1 MDPADLERLRA
12 NREVM
17 FAKVKWELSV
27 AKALHT
33 RNPSCGE
40 VHERRE
46 KLTVVAANF
55 EAVQTVIEENTSNL
69 MDVTSVFNYRTQFE
83 EVYFIV
89 KDLYTEY
96 LDANQDHVSWHSSA
110 GSETSNDLRDAI
122 KALLE
127 TQQAMLDRRHV
138 AGGQVPNHEPQ
149 VKHSRLPRE
158 DLKPSVKMQYLLSYL
173 DGEAMRMVN
182 SFPITDANYDEA
194 WATLVTHYDKK
205 KYTVFALVREFVD
218 QPSVTNAAG
227 LKKLVAT
234 SDDVIRQLKALG
246 NEYETRD
253 PWLIHMLLEKVYR
266 ETRALWA
273 QKIID
278 EENPMFADFIDFLQK
293 RCDALETC
301 SAFSRKQGETAKKE
315 FPKNNPS
322 EKKVQAFHASAT
334 QASCAKC
341 GKDHPTYHC
350 EQFKAMDVS
359 ARRELALTSKL
370 CFNYLRPSHTAK
382 KCQSKSVCRTPQ
394 CNQRHHTMLC
404 QQEIKQ
410 PDRKQEVQQ
419 LPESGSD
426 VPSISTN
433 VAQAV
438 AEKQGPSAFA
448 LLPTV
453 VANIRGGDRNLHEVR
468 ILIDCDSQ
476 ASLITSTCVKRLG
489 LRRSNASLE
498 VTGVSGEETK
508 LTTSAYVLGKLTAT
522 LPCQRF
528 DVANMPYLEH
538 LQLADPH
545 FNQPGSVD
553 VILGSD
559 VFLSVLEAGQVKD
572 PNGVPVAQR
581 SIFGWMVA
589 GRISKQWCTH
599 AHHSVVNLHQEFDID
614 RTLRLFWE
622 DQELRQAKLWTQEEQ
637 RVVNHFNSTL
647 TRTEDGRFIV
657 RLPMDDS
664 KQQLGES
671 LTAAVRRLRAM
682 EHRFENDTNFKE
694 RYVAFMQDYQD
705 LGHMEPIPEAE
716 IQVDCT
722 RSYYL
727 PHHGVVK
734 EGSSTTK
741 LRVVFHASCV
751 TTSGASLND
760 LLLDAPN
767 INTDIFD
774 IMMEFRFYKVVF
786 TRRRVWRSS
795 PDKPIQHFRLR
806 TVTYGLKNS
815 GFLAMAALK
824 TAADE
829 YEGKYPEAAERIK
842 KSTYVDDLTSGA
854 KSVAEAIHLV
864 KEINEIVESAGF
876 TLRKWSSNSAAV
888 LESLPEI
895 STTPIQ
901 IQFPDERDMVKALGI
916 HWVPDK
922 DVLTIKVSLHTD
934 GPNTKHQL
942 LSDSARLFDPFGWFA
957 PVIVRAKILF
967 QHCWLY
973 DLNWHDPLP
982 SVVEEKWV
990 EMKESLYQLERINIP
1005 RWAPNYEDQI
1015 QLHGFSDA
1023 SEEAYAAVV
1032 YLRSVDQNGKVY
1044 VTLLAAKTKVAPVRQ
1059 VSLPRLELNAAELP
1073 AKLMKQVAE
1082 SLKRFQAER
1091 YAWTDST
1098 IVLQWLSGHPR
1109 KWNTYV
1115 ANRTSSILEVLS
1127 RKHWAHVASNDN
1139 PADCASRGISPA
1151 ELIDHHLWWSGPT
1164 WLAEDSATWNRT
1176 NPSDDLDETTLEV
1189 RKRFQTLNVAIINSG
1204 STYEIEKHILANRSS
1219 IGAACRQ
1226 LACVQRFIFNLKS
1239 KASTQYERR
1248 SGAILPSELHAAR
1261 MQLIRLAQHEG
1272 YEEEAKSLAKGNE
1285 VHPKSKIISS
1295 LYPFLDGTGTIR
1307 VGGRLQQSSFPFE
1320 VKHPAILPKNHRVSR
1335 LLVEELHLQNSH
1347 AGPTL
1352 LTAAINQ
1359 SHVGDDYAG
1368 PILVRCSNIRGE
1380 RCSKGYIVVFV
1391 CLSSKAVHL
1400 EVAGDLSTDTFL
1412 GAFKRM
1418 ISRRGY
1424 CNEIW
1429 SDNGTNLVDA
1439 DRQLT
1444 EIYEATQTHSKK
1456 TEPYFSNLG
1465 IRWRF
1470 IPPSSPHQG
1479 GIWKAAV
1486 KSAKELLRLV
1496 FGNEKLTFE
1505 KLSTVLCQIE
1515 ACLNSRPLY
1524 PISTSPDSFEA
1535 LTPGHFLVAQPL
1547 NLLPEPDIGHL
1558 KVNQLDNW
1566 EKVQRITAEFWN
1578 RWRNEYIA
1586 TLQPRSKWRN
1596 RRDNIKPD
1604 QLVLVKS
1611 DSTSPSAWELAR
1623 VVAVHPDKHG
1633 LVRTVTLRRG
1643 RSEYQRPVQKLCTL
1657 PD

>member
-1 MDPADLERLRA
+1 MDPDDLERLRA
-12 NREVM
+12 KREVM

-46 KLTVVAANF
+46 KLTELAENF
-55 EAVQTVIEENTSNL
+55 EAAQTVIEENTSNL

-83 EVYFIV
+83 EIYFNV

-96 LDANQDHVSWHSSA
+96 LDANQDHVSWHSA

-127 TQQAMLDRRHV
+127 TQQAMLDRRHAPPQQPA

-149 VKHSRLPRE
+149 VKLPQLNIPVFRGERKAWNSFKDLFVSTIHNRE

-173 DGEAMRMVN
+173 DGEAKRMVN

-205 KYTVFALVREFVD
+205 KYIVFALVREFVD

-253 PWLIHMLLEKVYR
+253 PWLIHMLLEKVDR

-322 EKKVQAFHASAT
+322 EKKIQAFHASVT

-370 CFNYLRPSHTAK
+370 CFNCLRPSHTAK

-433 VAQAV
+433 FAQAV

-453 VANIRGGDRNLHEVR
+453 VANIRGGDGKLHEVR
-468 ILIDCDSQ
+468 ILIDCGSQ
-476 ASLITSTCVKRLG
+476 ASLITSTCAKRLG

-498 VTGVSGEETK
+498 VTGVSGEVVGTTAGIVPLVISSRFNEETK

-538 LQLADPH
+538 LELADPH

-637 RVVNHFNSTL
+637 RVVDHFNSTL

-682 EHRFENDTNFKE
+682 ERRFENDSNFKE

-741 LRVVFHASCV
+741 LRVVFDASCV

-767 INTDIFD
+767 INTDIFE
-774 IMMEFRFYKVVF
+774 IMMEFRFHEVVF
-786 TRRRVWRSS
+786 TA
-795 PDKPIQHFRLR
+795 DAHFRLR

-815 GFLAMAALK
+815 GFLAIAALK
-824 TAADE
+824 KAADE

-842 KSTYVDDLTSGA
+842 NSTYVDDLTSGA
-854 KSVAEAIHLV
+854 KSVAEAIRLV

-888 LESLPEI
+888 LESLPET

-916 HWVPDK
+916 HWLPDK
-922 DVLTIKVSLHTD
+922 DVFTIKVSLQTD
-934 GPNTKHQL
+934 GSNTKHQL

-957 PVIVRAKILF
+957 PVIVRAKIPF

-982 SVVEEKWV
+982 PVVEEKWV
-990 EMKESLYQLERINIP
+990 EMKESLCQLERINIP

-1032 YLRSVDQNGKVY
+1032 YLRSVDRNGKVFI
-1044 VTLLAAKTKVAPVRQ
+1044 TLLAAKTKVAPVRQ
-1059 VSLPRLELNAAELP
+1059 VSLPRLELNAAELL

-1082 SLKRFQAER
+1082 SLKRFQVEQ

-1115 ANRTSSILEVLS
+1115 ANRTSSILEVLP
-1127 RKHWAHVASNDN
+1127 R
-1139 PADCASRGISPA
+1139 
-1151 ELIDHHLWWSGPT
+1151 
-1164 WLAEDSATWNRT
+1164 
-1176 NPSDDLDETTLEV
+1176 
-1189 RKRFQTLNVAIINSG
+1189 

-1239 KASTQYERR
+1239 KTSTQYERR

-1285 VHPKSKIISS
+1285 VHPKSKISS

-1335 LLVEELHLQNSH
+1335 LLVEEL
-1347 AGPTL
+1347 
-1352 LTAAINQ
+1352 
-1359 SHVGDDYAG
+1359 
-1368 PILVRCSNIRGE
+1368 
-1380 RCSKGYIVVFV
+1380 
-1391 CLSSKAVHL
+1391 
-1400 EVAGDLSTDTFL
+1400 
-1412 GAFKRM
+1412 
-1418 ISRRGY
+1418 
-1424 CNEIW
+1424 
-1429 SDNGTNLVDA
+1429 
-1439 DRQLT
+1439 
-1444 EIYEATQTHSKK
+1444 
-1456 TEPYFSNLG
+1456 
-1465 IRWRF
+1465 
-1470 IPPSSPHQG
+1470 QG
-1479 GIWKAAV
+1479 GH
-1486 KSAKELLRLV
+1486 RL
-1496 FGNEKLTFE
+1496 GKCG
-1505 KLSTVLCQIE
+1505 K
-1515 ACLNSRPLY
+1515 
-1524 PISTSPDSFEA
+1524 
-1535 LTPGHFLVAQPL
+1535 
-1547 NLLPEPDIGHL
+1547 
-1558 KVNQLDNW
+1558 KV
-1566 EKVQRITAEFWN
+1566 WN
-1578 RWRNEYIA
+1578 
-1586 TLQPRSKWRN
+1586 
-1596 RRDNIKPD
+1596 
-1604 QLVLVKS
+1604 
-1611 DSTSPSAWELAR
+1611 
-1623 VVAVHPDKHG
+1623 
-1633 LVRTVTLRRG
+1633 
-1643 RSEYQRPVQKLCTL
+1643 
-1657 PD
+1657 